1 MPIRQILFFPLGLLK
16 GLYQL
21 GLNCSRDYNNRLR
34 FKNAM
39 IGNGNCFNSNCK
51 LGKARIFSD
60 SIFNNV
66 SIGDYTYIGR
76 NALIQNTVIG
86 NYCSIAPDLICGLGR
101 HPLDMF
107 STSTLFY
114 REHNTFNLP
123 VVNNRSD
130 FEEYLPITI
139 GNDVWI
145 GARVTIMDGVT
156 IGNGAVIA
164 SGAVVTKD
172 VPEYAIVGGVPAK
185 IIKYREP
192 SIDLEQ
198 IKSSNWWLKK
208 PEDVAKIFELC

>member
-1 MPIRQILFFPLGLLK
+1 MIRRILLFPVGLLT
-16 GLYQL
+16 GLYKL
-21 GLNCSRDYNNRLR
+21 ALDCSRDYNNRLR
-34 FKNAM
+34 FKNAK
-39 IGNGNCFNSNCK
+39 IGNGNCFSSNCK
-51 LGKARIFSD
+51 LGKVRIFND

-66 SIGDYTYIGR
+66 SIGDYTYVGR

-86 NYCSIAPDLICGLGR
+86 NYCSIAPDLLCGLGR

-107 STSTLFY
+107 STSPLFY

-123 VVNNRSD
+123 IVKNRQD

-164 SGAVVTKD
+164 TGAIVTED
-172 VPEYAIVGGVPAK
+172 VPEYAIIGGVPAK
-185 IIKYREP
+185 IIRFREP
-192 SIDLEQ
+192 SINLDH
-198 IKSSNWWLKK
+198 IKLSNWWLKE
-208 PEDVAKIFELC
+208 PAEAAKMFDL